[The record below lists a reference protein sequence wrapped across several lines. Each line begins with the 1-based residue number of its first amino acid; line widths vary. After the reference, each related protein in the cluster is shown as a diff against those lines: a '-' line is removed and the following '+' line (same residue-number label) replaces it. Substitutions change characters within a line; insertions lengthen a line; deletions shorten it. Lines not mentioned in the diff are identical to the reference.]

1 MLKGLAVLV
10 SILAVH
16 SWAAA
21 QIEDGNL
28 IVPGERIGA
37 YKLGV
42 TGAALREHL
51 GPPQNLG
58 PGANPTLA
66 ATGWTFGPPG
76 QRWALVALVRR
87 ATDQVVAL
95 LLQGTGDATRFRTA
109 EGVALGTS
117 LQTAWQVYGTP
128 SFRWLL
134 SDRTG
139 FIVAVYDRSGLAI
152 GGYTQ
157 LGVPL
162 PVPANT
168 VYYVRVFPAGSADDL
183 WPASQIPRMP

>member
-1 MLKGLAVLV
+1 MTLAGATFAWLPG
-10 SILAVH
+10 
-16 SWAAA
+16 AAA
-21 QIEDGNL
+21 TPEDSVM
-28 IVPGERIGA
+28 VPGDRIGP
-37 YKLGV
+37 YRLGV
-42 TGAALREHL
+42 TGAALRMQL
-51 GPPQNLG
+51 GLPQNLG
-58 PGANPTLA
+58 AAANPTLA
-66 ATGWTFGPPG
+66 AIGWTFGPQG

-87 ATDQVVAL
+87 DTDQVVAL
-95 LLQGTGDATRFRTA
+95 LLQGAGEAIRFRTA
-109 EGVALGTS
+109 EGVALGTP

-139 FIVAVYDRSGLAI
+139 FIVAVYDHIGLAI

-157 LGVPL
+157 TGVPL

-168 VYYVRVFPAGSADDL
+168 VYYLQVFPAGSADGL